1 MAAETFIRR
10 NAIAKTGGSKRIA
23 LGDGQVHLVRPPL
36 SHLVLIWSSSR
47 LLHVPNMRSPLW
59 PKSAGPAAFDAGL
72 SIKVLVLGGSGLG
85 LRYRYNT
92 VHFELRL
99 SGKRCAKRQ
108 KRGGNVPVL
117 SVQVLRIL
125 ATAQLQVAVSKPK
138 PSGLVVAKTAAASS
152 LQFQNLSF
160 RSIVS
165 ESIFDR
171 AWDASA
177 LSASAS
183 CRCSASAAF
192 QEACNRAIRGSN
204 LQLPRLD
211 FLQLLLQLLYL
222 LVQSFLAFIYEE
234 TMSRMKTT
242 SIDFPACDASLCRR
256 SIWL

>member
-10 NAIAKTGGSKRIA
+10 NAITKTGRPKRIA

-36 SHLVLIWSSSR
+36 SHFVLMGSSSR

-59 PKSAGPAAFDAGL
+59 PKSAGPAGLDAGL
-72 SIKVLVLGGSGLG
+72 SIKVLVLGGSGLA
-85 LRYRYNT
+85 LRYNT

-125 ATAQLQVAVSKPK
+125 GTAQLQVAVSKPK

-222 LVQSFLAFIYEE
+222 LMQKV
-234 TMSRMKTT
+234 
-242 SIDFPACDASLCRR
+242 DFDR
-256 SIWL
+256 